1 MTAHYLTNQ
10 AALLSKFNLK
20 LEDIRFVV
28 GLDIAKN
35 VFQVH
40 SVNQETGEIE
50 SKSIKR
56 DDLLKYFANK
66 GPCFI
71 GIEACGS
78 SQYWARMLTGL
89 GHAIKLMHP
98 KSVKPYVIG
107 SKSDAN
113 DAIGIFRAT
122 TDNLVREVA
131 IKSIKIQSTDSVLTI
146 RTGKVKEQTAAIN
159 RFRGIV
165 SEFGITIPKSVKQF
179 HNRAKDALCQLEGVI
194 EETLYQSLQDEL
206 TEIRQREETIKIY
219 DQRIAE
225 INKENELARRLKEIP
240 GVGELIACAMSV
252 LLTDPSIFKNGR
264 DFAALLG
271 LVPGH
276 TGSGGKTIMLGITKR
291 GDKWRRALLVQGAM
305 SLMRSA
311 KRPDKVQRMKGKGK
325 PTKVIAVALANKIA
339 RCMWAMATTGESY
352 KAFATVE
359 AK

>member
-10 AALLSKFNLK
+10 AILLSKFNLK
-20 LEDIRFVV
+20 PEEIRFVV
-28 GLDIAKN
+28 GLDIAKS
-35 VFQVH
+35 VFQVY
-40 SVNQETGEIE
+40 SVDQETGEIE
-50 SKSIKR
+50 SKQIKR
-56 DDLLKYFANK
+56 DDLLKFFTNK
-66 GPCFI
+66 GACLI

-78 SQYWARMLTGL
+78 SQDWARKLTEL
-89 GHAIKLMHP
+89 SHAVKLMHP

-122 TDNLVREVA
+122 IDNLVREVP
-131 IKSIKIQSTDSVLTI
+131 IKSVKIQSTDSILTI

-165 SEFGITIPKSVKQF
+165 SEFGIIIPKSVKQF
-179 HNRAKDALCQLEGVI
+179 HKRANDALCQLEGII
-194 EETLYQSLQDEL
+194 EDPLYQSLQDEL
-206 TEIRQREETIKIY
+206 TEISQRDETIKLY

-225 INKENELARRLKEIP
+225 INKENELAQRLKEIP

-252 LLTDPSIFKNGR
+252 FLTDPSVFRNGR
-264 DFAALLG
+264 DFAAFLG

-305 SLMRSA
+305 SMMRSA
-311 KRPDKVQRMKGKGK
+311 KRPDKVQRMKDKGK
-325 PTKVIAVALANKIA
+325 PTKVIAVALANKIV
-339 RCMWAMATTGESY
+339 RCMWAMAATGESY
-352 KAFATVE
+352 KAFATIE